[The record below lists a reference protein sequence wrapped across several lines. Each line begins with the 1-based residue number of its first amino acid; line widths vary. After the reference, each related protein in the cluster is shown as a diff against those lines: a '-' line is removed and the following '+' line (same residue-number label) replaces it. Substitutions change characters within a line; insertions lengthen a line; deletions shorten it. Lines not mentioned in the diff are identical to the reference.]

1 MRHRVAVL
9 AVASMAAL
17 SACTAKTDDAAA
29 GASAAAM
36 SAPPAA
42 DPAQVRS
49 TISAANEKAV
59 AGMLAN
65 DAAAAS
71 VNYADDAVMM
81 MNGMASMRGRP
92 AIEAGMKGMMES
104 MAIKAAKFTTD
115 EVMVAGDM
123 AIETGTY
130 TMTMQPK
137 GGKPMD
143 DKGKYMTVWKKQAD
157 GSWKIVRDIN
167 NTDMAPGG
175 G

>member
-1 MRHRVAVL
+1 
-9 AVASMAAL
+9 MAAL

-29 GASAAAM
+29 GASTAAM
-36 SAPPAA
+36 SAPAA
-42 DPAQVRS
+42 EDPAMVRS
-49 TISAANEKAV
+49 TIDAANAKAV
-59 AGMLAN
+59 AGMMAN
-65 DAAAAS
+65 DATAAS

-81 MNGMASMRGRP
+81 MNGMPAMRGKP

-104 MAIKAAKFTTD
+104 MSITAAKFTTD

-137 GGKPMD
+137 GGKAMD
-143 DKGKYMTVWKKQAD
+143 DKGKYMTIWKKQAD

-175 G
+175 A